1 VLVNALLNVY
11 ALDLGPEVGR
21 AASRL
26 DDAGFEDEAG
36 AVVVA
41 GCLVA
46 FAPGVSALHQRDV
59 EQSLLLA
66 QLAANAR
73 TERHKDPAAWFRS
86 YRGVL
91 EQTAWVVESS
101 TTATRFLP
109 SVARY
114 GVGNVVNDAFR
125 RRVAPE
131 ELGVL
136 MAAVNAARD
145 DADGTAAVV
154 FECPS
159 HAGGIGNFQVVLVA
173 ETDGVLGMRIGQ
185 ITFNAPQH
193 VTRLLKE
200 EFSSPAQF
208 QVGFLALAQNEPIY
222 AGIRS
227 AIASKVESRFAGSVV
242 PLQLQLA

>member
-1 VLVNALLNVY
+1 MLVNALLNVY
-11 ALDLGPEVGR
+11 ALDLGPEVSG
-21 AASRL
+21 ADSRL
-26 DDAGFEDEAG
+26 QDAGFEEEAG
-36 AVVVA
+36 AAVVA

-59 EQSLLLA
+59 LQSLLLA
-66 QLAANAR
+66 QLAANTKA
-73 TERHKDPAAWFRS
+73 ERHKDPAAWFRS

-101 TTATRFLP
+101 TAATRFLP

-125 RRVAPE
+125 RRVAAE

-145 DADGTAAVV
+145 DPGGTAALV

-159 HAGGIGNFQVVLVA
+159 HAGGIGNFQVVLAA
-173 ETDGVLGMRIGQ
+173 ETEGVVGMRIGQ
-185 ITFNAPQH
+185 ISFNAPQH

-208 QVGFLALAQNEPIY
+208 QVGFLELAQNEPIY
-222 AGIRS
+222 AGIRN
-227 AIASKVESRFAGSVV
+227 AIASKVESRFAGSVA

>member
-1 VLVNALLNVY
+1 MLVNALLNVY

-26 DDAGFEDEAG
+26 HDAGLEDEAG

-46 FAPGVSALHQRDV
+46 FAPGVSALHQHDA

-66 QLAANAR
+66 QLAANAK
-73 TERHKDPAAWFRS
+73 TDRHKDPAGWFRS
-86 YRGVL
+86 YRSVL

-101 TTATRFLP
+101 TAASRFLP
-109 SVARY
+109 SMARY

-125 RRVAPE
+125 RRVGAD
-131 ELGVL
+131 ELGYL

-159 HAGGIGNFQVVLVA
+159 HSGGIGNFQVVLVA
-173 ETDGVLGMRIGQ
+173 ETDGVLGVRIGQ

-200 EFSSPAQF
+200 EFTGTAQF
-208 QVGFLALAQNEPIY
+208 QVGFLELTQNETIY
-222 AGIRS
+222 AGIRNS
-227 AIASKVESRFAGSVV
+227 IASKVESRFAGSVV

>member
-1 VLVNALLNVY
+1 MLVNALLNVY
-11 ALDLGPEVGR
+11 ALDLGPDVGR
-21 AASRL
+21 AGSRL
-26 DDAGFEDEAG
+26 QDAGFEDEAG
-36 AVVVA
+36 AAVVA

-46 FAPGVSALHQRDV
+46 FAPGVSELHQRDV
-59 EQSLLLA
+59 PQSLLLA
-66 QLAANAR
+66 QLAASAKA
-73 TERHKDPAAWFRS
+73 ERHKDPATWLRNYRS
-86 YRGVL
+86 VL

-101 TTATRFLP
+101 TTASRFLP

-125 RRVAPE
+125 RRVAAE
-131 ELGVL
+131 ELGYL
-136 MAAVNAARD
+136 MAALNAARD
-145 DADGTAAVV
+145 DPAGTAALV

-159 HAGGIGNFQVVLVA
+159 HSGGIGNFQVVLAA

-208 QVGFLALAQNEPIY
+208 QVAFLELSQNEAIY
-222 AGIRS
+222 AGIRN

>member
-11 ALDLGPEVGR
+11 ALGLGPEVGR

-26 DDAGFEDEAG
+26 QDAGFEDEAG

-66 QLAANAR
+66 QLAANAK
-73 TERHKDPAAWFRS
+73 TERHKDPAAWFRN
-86 YRGVL
+86 YRSVL

-101 TTATRFLP
+101 TAASRFLP

-125 RRVAPE
+125 RRVAAD
-131 ELGVL
+131 ELGYL

-145 DADGTAAVV
+145 DPDGTAAVV

-159 HAGGIGNFQVVLVA
+159 HSGGIGNFQVVLAA

-185 ITFNAPQH
+185 ISFNAPQH
-193 VTRLLKE
+193 VTRLLKA
-200 EFSSPAQF
+200 EFSNPAQF
-208 QVGFLALAQNEPIY
+208 QVAFLELPQNEPIY
-222 AGIRS
+222 AGIRNS
-227 AIASKVESRFAGSVV
+227 IASKVESRFAGSVA

>member
-1 VLVNALLNVY
+1 MLVNALLNVY
-11 ALDLGPEVGR
+11 ALDLGPEVRR

-26 DDAGFEDEAG
+26 EDAGIEDEAG

-46 FAPGVSALHQRDV
+46 FAPGVSALHQRDA

-66 QLAANAR
+66 QLAASAK
-73 TERHKDPAAWFRS
+73 TERHKDPAAWFRN
-86 YRGVL
+86 YRAVL

-109 SVARY
+109 SVTHY

-125 RRVAPE
+125 RRVAAE
-131 ELGVL
+131 ELGYL

-145 DADGTAAVV
+145 DAEGTAAVV

-159 HAGGIGNFQVVLVA
+159 HSGGIGNFQVVLAA
-173 ETDGVLGMRIGQ
+173 ESEGVLGMRIGQ
-185 ITFNAPQH
+185 ISFNAPQH

-200 EFSSPAQF
+200 QFSSPAQF
-208 QVGFLALAQNEPIY
+208 QVSFLELSQNESIY

-227 AIASKVESRFAGSVV
+227 AIAGKVESRFSGSVV